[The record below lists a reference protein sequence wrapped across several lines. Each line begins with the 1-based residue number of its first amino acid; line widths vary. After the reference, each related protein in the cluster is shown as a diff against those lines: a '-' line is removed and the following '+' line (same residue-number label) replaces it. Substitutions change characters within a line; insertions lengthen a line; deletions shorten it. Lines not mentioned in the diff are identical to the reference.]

1 MRRDRRIVING
12 FAYPEQFYHRDYS
25 GAALPDSSDYRRT
38 LYWNPNAHPDKDGNL
53 NIQFYNG
60 ARPAHLKVSIC
71 GVGEDGKI
79 YYY

>member
-1 MRRDRRIVING
+1 MMHLDGI
-12 FAYPEQFYHRDYS
+12 AYPKQFYHRDYS
-25 GAALPDSSDYRRT
+25 GAALPDSTDYRRT
-38 LYWNPNAHPDKDGNL
+38 LYWNPNVHPDKDGNI

-60 ARPAHLKVSIC
+60 ARPAHLKVTIC